1 MNQQARIMCAVDL
14 SWRSEG
20 AFNYAVAIA
29 KARRAPLDVLFA
41 VSDRHPFG
49 WRVRERVAQ
58 LADLRRRVSEAGVD
72 MTLTVQHGK
81 PAKVIL
87 QHAASSAGSPG
98 LIVLGAPTR
107 GGFGR
112 LRLPSVAQAVVHQ
125 TDRPT
130 LIVPGSDSVESS
142 VNVPFRRVLVPIDF
156 SPASMS
162 ALDEAYRIIRQD
174 GAAMRLLHVVDI
186 AQQQVPRLTFEF
198 PVVDYTELLRENAT
212 RQLRRLLP
220 LSQEL
225 HGRVHVHV
233 AVGLV
238 FDQIVRN
245 ANEMN
250 ADLVVLGVTKRGVLR
265 RMLGST
271 TRLRTRPHG
280 SPGTGSPGETST
292 NRSQIATSTR
302 SPPDE
307 LTGDRLTGCFPVPR
321 SRPKKAGDFLPPAPS
336 SWRNSGSFACRRKPL
351 LRCGRLSH

>member
-1 MNQQARIMCAVDL
+1 MNQRARIMCAVDL

-20 AFNYAVAIA
+20 AFNYAVAMA
-29 KARRAPLDVLFA
+29 KARRVPLDVLFA
-41 VSDRHPFG
+41 VSHRHPLG

-72 MTLTVQHGK
+72 MTLTVQDGK
-81 PAKVIL
+81 PAEVIL

-98 LIVLGAPTR
+98 LIVLGAPNR
-107 GGFGR
+107 GGFAR
-112 LRLPSVAQAVVHQ
+112 LRLRSVAQAVVHQ

-142 VNVPFRRVLVPIDF
+142 ASVPFRRVLVAIDF

-174 GAAMRLLHVVDI
+174 GATMRLLHVVDI
-186 AQQQVPRLTFEF
+186 AQPPVPRLTFEF
-198 PVVDYTELLRENAT
+198 PIVDYTELLRKDAT
-212 RQLRRLLP
+212 RRLRRLLP

-245 ANEMN
+245 ANEMD
-250 ADLVVLGVTKRGVLR
+250 ADLVVLGVTKRGVLGR
-265 RMLGST
+265 LLGST
-271 TRLRTRPHG
+271 TGYALGRVGRPVLAVPARRDESLADHNLD
-280 SPGTGSPGETST
+280 T
-292 NRSQIATSTR
+292 IA
-302 SPPDE
+302 
-307 LTGDRLTGCFPVPR
+307 
-321 SRPKKAGDFLPPAPS
+321 A
-336 SWRNSGSFACRRKPL
+336 
-351 LRCGRLSH
+351 